1 VELFGLLCFGICFSV
16 VVHHLATI
24 LRNVFG
30 NNISVSTIY
39 LKFKYEPMLLSE
51 KLPDLCEFV
60 QISILAECSMII
72 VAIALLSL
80 SLSLVFDLSPKFD

>member
-1 VELFGLLCFGICFSV
+1 
-16 VVHHLATI
+16 
-24 LRNVFG
+24 
-30 NNISVSTIY
+30 
-39 LKFKYEPMLLSE
+39 MLLSE